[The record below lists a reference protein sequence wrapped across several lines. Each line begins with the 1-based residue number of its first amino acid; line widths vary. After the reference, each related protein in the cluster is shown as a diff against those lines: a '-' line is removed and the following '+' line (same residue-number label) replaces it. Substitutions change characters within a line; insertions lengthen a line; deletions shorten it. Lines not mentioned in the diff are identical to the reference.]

1 MSATRLTEQNELELS
16 VQDQWRAENLAVLD
30 WGTFSGLHSIPIA
43 REGYL
48 FVGKSGSGKSTLL
61 DAISAVLI
69 PRKILDFNAAA
80 RENEKRGKDRG
91 FISYARGAWGSCQ
104 NEQTGE
110 YTTKYLRQKST
121 WSAIALRF
129 SNGQKKYI
137 TLVEVIWIHGETTR
151 EADTRFAYL
160 VFERAFELHE
170 LSEFDLDLRKLKR
183 SFPNDFCTDKPRE
196 YQERF
201 SHLLGIDN
209 IDALKLLHKTQ
220 SSKNLGDLNVFL
232 REYMLER
239 PETFDAANRFVA
251 EFGELNEAH
260 STVVAAREQKETLE
274 PAREKLRIAEGL
286 ETDIIHLQ
294 LLLDGVDEWVKLQ
307 RIRLWTV
314 RVADTLEDFH
324 RFEAIEK
331 SLDEK
336 LQLLRNEETE
346 ANRALWEGGG
356 KRIAELEDEL
366 QNAEL
371 MRAERLSKQ
380 ERAEEACR
388 KIGTPFPRDVAE
400 FAELATSCRI
410 EMEDWS
416 SDTGK
421 NASLS
426 TERDALI
433 PERSSLENREKIC
446 LEEIRSLETQKSN
459 IPSDFL
465 RMRHTIAKILEVT
478 DATFPFAGEL
488 MEVRDG
494 DREWAGA
501 AERVLHGFALSIL
514 VDEKNYPSF
523 QRVVNSEHL
532 GGRLVYF
539 RVGEPSP
546 FRDTLPSALA
556 RKIAVQEGPWKDWI
570 QAELAHRFDHRCVET
585 ASAFASETRALTK
598 EGQVKHDLK
607 RHEKDDRFRI
617 DDQKHWVL
625 GFNNSKKLDAYRMEQ
640 SMIRADLDRC
650 LKRIA
655 EIDRRRQSA
664 FERISPVSILANL
677 TWSEIDVVTIV
688 ERCASLAKLIE
699 AEKNGNREISVLRK
713 LYENAKNKRENA
725 ELRHKDA
732 RDVLNTAKN
741 ALTHS
746 RNELQKLESSVMSS
760 SLIPSQKEAL
770 DREYN
775 SGEGFEIDTIDRK
788 QREILTSLQERKS
801 NLQREKDEIRWSV
814 VDAFKAFKDKWPAES
829 ADLVASYEGSG
840 DFMAR
845 LDWLLL
851 DGLPE
856 YESRFFD
863 LLRNQSYTHIA
874 NLSSLLERSR
884 KDILRRMEI
893 VNDSLSKSAFGPN
906 TWLRID
912 TKERNLEDVKLFR
925 SIVRDIQDGALNE
938 TASDSTSAEE
948 RFLKVRDLVTRLSSA
963 TEADGRWR
971 DQVLDVRQQ
980 MEFIAREING
990 DGATVEVYQS
1000 GSGKSG
1006 GQRQKLAT
1014 TCLAAALRY
1023 QLGGRT
1029 SDYPRFAMIVM
1040 DEAFDKA
1047 DSEFTRK
1054 VMEIFNGFGFQM
1066 IMATPMKAIMSLEP
1080 YIGGACYIG
1089 ITDRT
1094 TSGTLS
1100 IDYDASSRHLALPR
1114 VVSKLMAEENDE
1126 A

>member
-1 MSATRLTEQNELELS
+1 MSATRLTDQNELELS
-16 VQDQWRAENLAVLD
+16 IPDQWRAENLAVLD

-91 FISYARGAWGSCQ
+91 FISYARGAWGSFQ
-104 NEQTGE
+104 NDQTGE

-129 SNGQKKYI
+129 SNGQNKHI
-137 TLVEVIWIHGETTR
+137 TLVEVIWLHGETTR

-160 VFERAFELHE
+160 IFERAFELRE
-170 LSEFDLDLRKLKR
+170 LSEFSLDLRKLKR

-274 PAREKLRIAEGL
+274 PAREKLRIAERL
-286 ETDIIHLQ
+286 ETDIIHVQ
-294 LLLDGVDEWVKLQ
+294 LLLDGVDEWIKLQ
-307 RIRLWTV
+307 LIRLWTA

-324 RFEAIEK
+324 RFDAIEK
-331 SLDEK
+331 DLDEK
-336 LQLLRNEETE
+336 LQHLRNEETE
-346 ANRALWEGGG
+346 TNRALWEGGG

-366 QNAEL
+366 RSAENF
-371 MRAERLSKQ
+371 RADRLGKKTM
-380 ERAEEACR
+380 AEEACR
-388 KIGTPFPRDVAE
+388 KIGTPFPRDVAK
-400 FAELATSCRI
+400 FAELAASCRI

-426 TERDALI
+426 ADRDALI
-433 PERSSLENREKIC
+433 PERSTLENRERLC
-446 LEEIRSLETQKSN
+446 LEEIRSLESQKSN

-465 RMRHTIAKILEVT
+465 RIRHTIAKILEVT
-478 DATFPFAGEL
+478 DSTFPFAGEL
-488 MEVRDG
+488 MEVRDS
-494 DREWAGA
+494 DREWTGA
-501 AERVLHGFALSIL
+501 AERVLHGFALSVL

-523 QRVVNSEHL
+523 QRIVNSEHL

-546 FRDTLPSALA
+546 FRDTSPSALA
-556 RKIAVQEGPWKDWI
+556 RKIEVQEGPWKAWI

-585 ASAFASETRALTK
+585 ASAFISETRAMTK
-598 EGQVKHDLK
+598 EGQVKHDFK
-607 RHEKDDRFRI
+607 RHEKDDRFQI
-617 DDQKHWVL
+617 DDRRHWVL
-625 GFNNSKKLDAYRMEQ
+625 GFNNVKKLEAFRLEQ

-650 LKRIA
+650 LKHIA
-655 EIDRRRQSA
+655 EIDQKIQSYS
-664 FERISPVSILANL
+664 ERIIPISFLANL
-677 TWSEIDVVTIV
+677 TWGEVDVVSAV
-688 ERCASLAKLIE
+688 ERCASLSRKIDV
-699 AEKNGNREISVLRK
+699 EKQGDREVSVLRE
-713 LYENAKNKRENA
+713 LHENAKKNREDA
-725 ELRHKDA
+725 ELRHKGA
-732 RDVLNTAKN
+732 RDDLNTAKN
-741 ALTHS
+741 ALAHS
-746 RNELQKLESSVMSS
+746 RNELQKLEYNVMSS

-775 SGEGFEIDTIDRK
+775 SGEGFELGTIDRR
-788 QREILTSLQERKS
+788 QREILTGLQEKKS
-801 NLQREKDEIRWSV
+801 NLQREKDEIKRSV
-814 VDAFKAFKDKWPAES
+814 IDSFKAFKDKWPGES

-884 KDILRRMEI
+884 KDIVRRMEI
-893 VNDSLSKSAFGPN
+893 VNESLSKSPFGQN

-912 TKERNLEDVKLFR
+912 TKERYLEDVKLFR
-925 SIVRDIQDGALNE
+925 ATVRDIQDGALNE
-938 TASDSTSAEE
+938 PASDTTSAEE

-971 DQVLDVRQQ
+971 EQVLDVRQQ
-980 MEFIAREING
+980 MEFIAREIND

-1047 DSEFTRK
+1047 DSEFTKK

-1089 ITDRT
+1089 ITDRN
-1094 TSGTLS
+1094 TSGTLC

-1114 VVSKLMAEENDE
+1114 FVSNMMAEEDDE
-1126 A
+1126 T